1 MDFVDQK
8 KIIREDFLLKRE
20 KLKENFTN
28 ENKNELILNLDKFLN
43 NTKYFSIAGYYPIG
57 SEIDCLEILENFQKK
72 IQIRLLKLQKKRLI
86 TLKKQAKKK
95 D

>member
-28 ENKNELILNLDKFLN
+28 ENKNELI
-43 NTKYFSIAGYYPIG
+43 
-57 SEIDCLEILENFQKK
+57 
-72 IQIRLLKLQKKRLI
+72 
-86 TLKKQAKKK
+86 
-95 D
+95 

>member
-72 IQIRLLKLQKKRLI
+72 GIHTSLPFVKNDKFI
-86 TLKKQAKKK
+86 
-95 D
+95 